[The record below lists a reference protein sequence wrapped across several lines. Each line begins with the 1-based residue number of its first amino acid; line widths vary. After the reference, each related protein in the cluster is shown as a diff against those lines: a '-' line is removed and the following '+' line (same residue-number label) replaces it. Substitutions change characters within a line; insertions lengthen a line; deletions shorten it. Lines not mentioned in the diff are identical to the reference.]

1 MIHRRAGV
9 LQEKVYCK
17 FKSMFPD
24 MGKYTAMW
32 FPNGRD
38 SIRIRDV
45 NKHELIFTYHGVTDW
60 RLETVN
66 EFLKNM
72 KGGCK
77 M

>member
-1 MIHRRAGV
+1 M
-9 LQEKVYCK
+9 
-17 FKSMFPD
+17 S
-24 MGKYTAMW
+24 KYTAVW

-38 SIRIRDV
+38 SIRIRDI
-45 NKHELIFTYHGVTDW
+45 NKHELIFTYHGDTDW

>member
-1 MIHRRAGV
+1 M

-17 FKSMFPD
+17 FKSMFPT
-24 MGKYTAMW
+24 MAKYAAVW

-38 SIRIRDV
+38 SIRIRYI

-60 RLETVN
+60 RLERVN

>member
-24 MGKYTAMW
+24 MAQSIAVW

-38 SIRIRDV
+38 SIRIRDI
-45 NKHELIFTYHGVTDW
+45 NKHELIFTYHSDTDW

-66 EFLKNM
+66 KFLKNM

>member
-17 FKSMFPD
+17 FTSMFPA
-24 MGKYTAMW
+24 MSKYTAIW
-32 FPNGRD
+32 FPNGRN
-38 SIRIRDV
+38 SIRIRYI
-45 NKHELIFTYHGVTDW
+45 NKHELIFTYHSDTDW

>member
-24 MGKYTAMW
+24 MSKYTAVW
-32 FPNGRD
+32 FPNGRN
-38 SIRIRDV
+38 SIRIRDI
-45 NKHELIFTYHGVTDW
+45 NRHELIFTYCDENNW